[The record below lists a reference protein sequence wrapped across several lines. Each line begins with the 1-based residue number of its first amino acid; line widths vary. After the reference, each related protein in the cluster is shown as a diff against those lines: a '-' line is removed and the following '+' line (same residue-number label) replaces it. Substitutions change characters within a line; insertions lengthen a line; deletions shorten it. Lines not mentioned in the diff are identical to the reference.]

1 MLDMSKDQTIV
12 LCYLSAWILTFIV
25 YWRNTKKFNGG
36 SFIISSYILYALCS
50 FLLYD
55 THYIYFNPLPLT
67 VFPFIYLFVALLLG
81 MLPILKF
88 GYHRYTTIQIPSMNL
103 LNTVSLIFIISTLFD
118 LPSTFSNVVSGMQ
131 RMLIDSAAGNE
142 MYTESIE
149 DVHSSGSG
157 ISNFGAVISN
167 AFAQIGYLLPIYY
180 LTLQKK
186 NKWILMGLI
195 LACITKMINGIS
207 LGQRGGI
214 VEPLLVLAATF
225 FLLKD
230 YIIEKYRKILYI
242 AGSILVGL
250 ITVPVV
256 LITLSRF
263 DNTVTDPMAS
273 TYYYLGIENINF
285 NNYALDDGGI
295 RYGDRTIPLFKRMI
309 GIDNVP
315 KNFFE
320 RRTKY
325 PNLKVNDDT
334 FITYVG
340 DIAIDYGPFL
350 GAIIIIIIS
359 RFFLIKMRVQGDTFP
374 FHKLILL
381 HFLLYLCVLGGVKL
395 FPYADAGN
403 LKIIICVFLYF
414 VFKNDYIKQI
424 SIKNEQ

>member
-1 MLDMSKDQTIV
+1 MSRDQILV
-12 LCYLSAWILTFIV
+12 LCYLSAWIITFIF
-25 YWRNTKKFNGG
+25 YWKKTKNFNGG
-36 SFIISSYILYALCS
+36 SFILSTYILYALCS
-50 FLLYD
+50 YLLYG
-55 THYIYFNPLPLT
+55 TYYIYFNPLPLT
-67 VFPFIYLFVALLLG
+67 AFPFIYLFVALLLG
-81 MLPILKF
+81 LLPILKF
-88 GYHRYTTIQIPSMNL
+88 GSHGYTKLQIPSMKL
-103 LNTVSLIFIISTLFD
+103 LNTVSIIFIISTLFD
-118 LPSTFSNVVSGMQ
+118 LPSTFSNMVSGMQ
-131 RMLIDSAAGNE
+131 RMLVDTAAGND

-149 DVHSSGSG
+149 NVHNSGSG
-157 ISNFGAVISN
+157 ITNLGAVISN

-186 NKWILMGLI
+186 NKWIFGGLL
-195 LACITKMINGIS
+195 LACITKMANGIS

-214 VEPLLVLAATF
+214 VEPLLVLTATC

-230 YIIEKYRKILYI
+230 YIIEKYRRILYI
-242 AGSILVGL
+242 AGSVMVGL
-250 ITVPVV
+250 ITIPVV

-263 DNTVTDPMAS
+263 DNAATDPMAS

-340 DIAIDYGPFL
+340 DIAIDYGPIL
-350 GAIIIIIIS
+350 GAFIIMLLS
-359 RFFLIKMRVQGDTFP
+359 RIFLVKTQVRGDTFP

-403 LKIIICVFLYF
+403 LKIILCVFLYF

-424 SIKNEQ
+424 SIKNE

>member
-1 MLDMSKDQTIV
+1 MSKDQTLV
-12 LCYLSAWILTFIV
+12 LCYLSAWIITFLV
-25 YWRNTKKFNGG
+25 YWRNTKNFNGG

-50 FLLYD
+50 FMLYD
-55 THYIYFNPLPLT
+55 TDYVYFNPLPLK
-67 VFPFIYLFVALLLG
+67 VFPFIYLYVALLLG
-81 MLPILKF
+81 ILPILKF
-88 GYHRYTTIQIPSMNL
+88 GSHRYSKLQIPSMSL
-103 LNTVSLIFIISTLFD
+103 LNTISIIFIISTLYD
-118 LPSTFSNVVSGMQ
+118 LPSTITNVVSGIQ
-131 RMLIDSAAGNE
+131 RMLIDSAAGKE
-142 MYTESIE
+142 LYAESIE
-149 DVHSSGSG
+149 NVHSSGSG
-157 ISNFGAVISN
+157 ITNICAIISN

-186 NKWILMGLI
+186 NKWIFWGLI
-195 LACITKMINGIS
+195 VACIAKITNGIS

-214 VEPLLVLAATF
+214 VEPLLILAATF

-230 YIIEKYRKILYI
+230 YIMDKYRRIFYI
-242 AGSILVGL
+242 AGAIMVGL
-250 ITVPVV
+250 FTVPVV

-263 DNTVTDPMAS
+263 DNAATNPMAS

-295 RYGDRTIPLFKRMI
+295 RYGDRTIPLFKRLI

-320 RRTKY
+320 RRAKY

-350 GAIIIIIIS
+350 GALIIMILS
-359 RFFLIKMRVQGDTFP
+359 RFFLIKTRIRGDTFP
-374 FHKLILL
+374 FHKLLLL

-403 LKIIICVFLYF
+403 LKIIVCFFLYF
-414 VFKNDYIKQI
+414 VFKNDYLQQIRIKQ
-424 SIKNEQ
+424 

>member
-1 MLDMSKDQTIV
+1 MSRDQLLV
-12 LCYLSAWILTFIV
+12 LCYLSAWILSFIV
-25 YWRNTKKFNGG
+25 YWKKTKSFNGG
-36 SFIISSYILYALCS
+36 CFILSTYILYALCS
-50 FLLYD
+50 FLLYG
-55 THYIYFNPLPLT
+55 TYYIYFNPLPLDI
-67 VFPFIYLFVALLLG
+67 FPFIYLYIALLLG
-81 MLPILKF
+81 LLPILEF
-88 GYHRYTTIQIPSMNL
+88 GSLGYTYLQVPSMKL
-103 LNTVSLIFIISTLFD
+103 LNTISLIFIISTLFD
-118 LPSTFSNVVSGMQ
+118 LPSIFSNMVSGMQ

-149 DVHSSGSG
+149 NVHSSGAG
-157 ISNFGAVISN
+157 ITNLGAVISN

-180 LTLQKK
+180 LTLHKK
-186 NKWILMGLI
+186 NNWIFWGLL
-195 LACITKMINGIS
+195 LACIAKMANGIS

-214 VEPLLVLAATF
+214 VEPLLVLTATF

-230 YIIEKYRKILYI
+230 YIIEKYRRILYV
-242 AGSILVGL
+242 AGSSMIGL
-250 ITVPVV
+250 IAIPVI

-263 DNTVTDPMAS
+263 DNAATDPMAS

-325 PNLKVNDDT
+325 PNLKVNDNT

-340 DIAIDYGPFL
+340 DITIDYGP
-350 GAIIIIIIS
+350 IIGTLIILILS
-359 RFFLIKMRVQGDTFP
+359 QFFLRKTQVRGDIFP

-381 HFLLYLCVLGGVKL
+381 HFLLYMCVLGGVKL

-403 LKIIICVFLYF
+403 LKIILCVILYI
-414 VFKNDYIKQI
+414 VFKNDYIKQ
-424 SIKNEQ
+424 SNRKYE